1 MMKGKSYIVENRELA
16 FKVYC
21 EEGGNIESTLRRLEK
36 EHGLKLSKP
45 TFYDWMKKFNFKDR
59 LKNIDAERQKNKD
72 SQISFEEKMMSDLMK
87 QKEKYE
93 KYFDGIAGIDNQ
105 AQYAYTNIVKTIIEL
120 SRKIKPHQKETKD
133 PAEMKRLAEEILE
146 SEYGIKR

>member
-1 MMKGKSYIVENRELA
+1 MKGKSLIAENRELA

-21 EEGGNIESTLRRLEK
+21 EEGGNVEVTLRRLEK
-36 EHGLKLSKP
+36 EHELKLSKP
-45 TFYDWMKKFNFKDR
+45 TFYDWMEKYNFKER
-59 LKNIDAERQKNKD
+59 LKNIDAERQQTRD
-72 SQISFEEKMMSDLMK
+72 SQISFEERMMNDLLK

-93 KYFDGIAGIDNQ
+93 RYFDTISGIDNQ

-120 SRKIKPHQKETKD
+120 SRKIKPSEKETKD
-133 PAEMKRLAEEILE
+133 PDEMKRLANEILE